1 MLLIRPSLK
10 TLLRSLIGVLLA
22 ASGSMA
28 LAQDTPAQPNPY
40 CENLAPDLARAAKE
54 WQRPAQDG
62 KVLDHPEGDADL
74 PAGVKIKITLYPS
87 EKVTLAMAP
96 RNPEVNVAG
105 YSGLVSFHTGK
116 AGPYRV
122 LMTQYIWLEM
132 IDASGKTAAITVRAG
147 ALDSNKQLNRCA
159 GMGKNLSFDLAAD
172 TRYWLQLSGAQMRP
186 VELAISAPD

>member
-1 MLLIRPSLK
+1 MSLTHRILK
-10 TLLRSLIGVLLA
+10 VLVQSMTGAMFA
-22 ASGSMA
+22 ASGTLA
-28 LAQDTPAQPNPY
+28 LAQEASLESNNY
-40 CENLAPDLARAAKE
+40 CLNLAPDLARAAKE

-62 KVLDHPEGDADL
+62 KVLDRPEGDADL